1 MHTVDVKWPR
11 LTTLLCNILKQICSN
26 AYSKTALHPSEYLSA
41 LKCQYDNFLG
51 LMHDWKTIAIYLYAL
66 WLCKCICQ
74 YVMSN

>member
-1 MHTVDVKWPR
+1 M
-11 LTTLLCNILKQICSN
+11 

-41 LKCQYDNFLG
+41 LNCQYVNFLG